1 MVLVDLLY
9 GFTTEAFQGLGI
21 ALDSSAIA
29 GGASKRANEAWNR
42 IAWDHIS
49 PLVAGL
55 CASAIPSLEGMQEDA
70 EGLPLYVVIQEA
82 SEDVDEDGKKIAIP
96 ELQACVF
103 SLLYTEIGNSSRI
116 AQKARQEKEKTNPD
130 TVAKER
136 KLLDN
141 AISRLNRPMRNLADC
156 FRVGTHVTSV
166 VEHMCSDTPSWTGL
180 TAVAKVATEDHMF
193 SEANG
198 SMGFQTKNAGG
209 FVSQHSVKS
218 LKPER
223 DDIASV
229 EAKLA
234 TMKANVS
241 KREAGARRAYYAQ
254 SEVALLVPDN
264 RKKVAKEAPS
274 EVKQGEAITAI
285 FDRGLTDEEREA
297 LRTQQEVLA
306 V

>member
-1 MVLVDLLY
+1 MVITDLLY
-9 GFTTEAFQGLGI
+9 GFTVEAFQGLGI

-29 GGASKRANEAWNR
+29 GGTAKRAGETWNR
-42 IAWDHIS
+42 LAWDYIS

-82 SEDVDEDGKKIAIP
+82 SEDEDGNAIP
-96 ELQACVF
+96 EIQACVF
-103 SLLYTEIGNSSRI
+103 YLLYTEIGNSARI
-116 AQKARQEKEKTNPD
+116 AQKARHEQEKTNPD

-141 AISRLNRPMRNLADC
+141 AISRLNRPMRNLADV
-156 FRVGTHVTSV
+156 FRVGTHVSSV
-166 VEHMCSDTPSWTGL
+166 VEHLCSDTPSWTGL
-180 TAVAKVATEDHMF
+180 TAVAEVATEDHMF

-198 SMGFQTKNAGG
+198 NMSFQTKDAGG
-209 FVSQHSVKS
+209 FVNQHSVNS
-218 LKPER
+218 LRPER
-223 DDIASV
+223 DDIANV
-229 EAKLA
+229 EAQLA

-264 RKKVAKEAPS
+264 RKKVAKEAPA

-285 FDRGLTDEEREA
+285 FDRGLTADEREA
-297 LRTQQEVLA
+297 LHTQQVALA